1 MLQGD
6 RRVTI
11 REVEYHNDEHFSR
24 RIPPRALSQQGFPGV
39 LNAAARLR
47 LAISGALPFMFFTTQ
62 AMALGLGPA
71 QVHSSLGEPLHVVI
85 PVSAGSADEAGCV
98 TVAGGNELPAPIR
111 PRVEVQSLPS
121 GSIVIDLTTPLPS
134 NEPAL
139 AFTVSAGC
147 QSAVSRTYTL
157 FLDPPQA
164 APQLPSV
171 GGVVS
176 TPLVSTPIATSSS
189 RHRRRASSAASA
201 TGTNSSAAP
210 ADQGSLPPLAAP
222 RRPPASEVVAPRR
235 EHAAASIVPPVP
247 HPASSTPSSADRF
260 HLSNDIGTDLRLA
273 DSLGTP
279 DAQPIDAQQL
289 EQLKSE
295 RIRLA
300 AILAGQDPNVAS
312 ATPPA
317 PSAHE
322 VELQNRV
329 NGMSTQIATL
339 QKQLTLQSEQN
350 KELAAARSPGYLTW
364 VFGVVALLALAVAS
378 WFGFRYRRAQGENL
392 DQPWWEQSQLA
403 NVTERGGGETPFA
416 VRPDGVAAPAAI
428 VEPEVLDLDH
438 DTFIQTTKMSASA
451 RPVVVDSMP
460 LHDQEPSTVA
470 RGPVTVPMV
479 TPPAPVAPLSSASP
493 SPSSSSGATS
503 PTAASLISPL
513 APGAAPTSQ
522 YGDTKTSHGTLDER
536 IDSGS
541 PKPLDFNLDLP
552 PVTTNLG
559 RDDRGVASQGSL
571 QNAPAE
577 RPTELAP
584 LDFELPRGSAEADA
598 PSMGPDTILRLDE
611 QATAAGAV
619 QLANSETE
627 AEHASVQFRLIQFA
641 SVVEQ
646 AEELER
652 TNEPTKAIATLRQ
665 YVLRDETIPT
675 LMWLML
681 FALYKQ
687 VNKRPVYDA
696 LGEHFSRR
704 YKRPMARWDESLQSI
719 APQTPLASLPELD
732 AALKAKWG
740 TQAGIEMLRLL
751 TCGRDQPNEVIFN
764 AALQRDLLQM
774 AKVFPLND
782 SI

>member
-1 MLQGD
+1 MSQGD

-11 REVEYHNDEHFSR
+11 REVGVHNDVHFSR

-39 LNAAARLR
+39 LNAAARRR
-47 LAISGALPFMFFTTQ
+47 LTIAGALPFMLFTTQ
-62 AMALGLGPA
+62 VMALGLGPV
-71 QVHSSLGEPLHVVI
+71 QVHSNLGQPLHLVI
-85 PVSAGSADEAGCV
+85 PVSAGSADEVGCV
-98 TVAGGNELPAPIR
+98 TVTAGNDLPAPSR
-111 PRVEVQSLPS
+111 PRIEVQSLP
-121 GSIVIDLTTPLPS
+121 GGAIVIDITTPLPT
-134 NEPAL
+134 NEPVLGFSVA
-139 AFTVSAGC
+139 AGC
-147 QSAVSRTYTL
+147 QSAVSRSYNL

-164 APQLPSV
+164 SPDLPAV
-171 GGVVS
+171 GGVIN
-176 TPLVSTPIATSSS
+176 TPLLSSPLAAS
-189 RHRRRASSAASA
+189 PSRRHRRGSSAA
-201 TGTNSSAAP
+201 AAAAGVTP
-210 ADQGSLPPLAAP
+210 GAEQETAPLAAAP
-222 RRPPASEVVAPRR
+222 RRTPRSDAAPVRR
-235 EHAAASIVPPVP
+235 EHPVGVIVPPVP
-247 HPASSTPSSADRF
+247 HAASSPAPGSADRF
-260 HLSNDIGTDLRLA
+260 HLSNDLGTDLRLA

-289 EQLKSE
+289 EQLKNE

-300 AILAGQDPNVAS
+300 AILAGQDPNAPS
-312 ATPPA
+312 AVPAA

-322 VELQNRV
+322 VDLQNRV

-339 QKQLTLQSEQN
+339 QKQLAQQSEQN

-403 NVTERGGGETPFA
+403 NITERGGGETPFA

-438 DTFIQTTKMSASA
+438 DTFIQTTKMSAAPRS
-451 RPVVVDSMP
+451 VVPDSMP

-470 RGPVTVPMV
+470 RGPVTVPLV
-479 TPPAPVAPLSSASP
+479 SPPAPAAPVAATP
-493 SPSSSSGATS
+493 SN
-503 PTAASLISPL
+503 AAAANAAAPAALISPL
-513 APGAAPTSQ
+513 APGAPPTSQ
-522 YGDTKTSHGTLDER
+522 YGDTKSSHGTLDER
-536 IDSGS
+536 IDSGI

-571 QNAPAE
+571 QNTPAQ

-584 LDFELPRGSAEADA
+584 LDFELPRGSAESDA

-611 QATAAGAV
+611 QATDASALPIASGE
-619 QLANSETE
+619 NE

-652 TNEPTKAIATLRQ
+652 NNEPTKAIATLRQ

-740 TQAGIEMLRLL
+740 TQGGIEMLRLL
-751 TCGRDQPNEVIFN
+751 TCGRDQPNEIIFN

-782 SI
+782 TI

>member
-11 REVEYHNDEHFSR
+11 REVGYHNNVHFSR
-24 RIPPRALSQQGFPGV
+24 RIPPRALSQQSFPGV
-39 LNAAARLR
+39 LNAAATLR
-47 LAISGALPFMFFTTQ
+47 LAIAAAVPFMLFTTQ

-71 QVHSSLGEPLHVVI
+71 QVRSNLGQPLHVVI
-85 PVSAGSADEAGCV
+85 PVSAGSADEVGCV
-98 TVAGGNELPAPIR
+98 TITGGSDLPAPIR
-111 PRVEVQSLPS
+111 PRTEVQTLP
-121 GSIVIDLTTPLPS
+121 GGAIVIDVTTPTS
-134 NEPAL
+134 TSEPAL
-139 AFTVSAGC
+139 GFLVSAGC

-157 FLDPPQA
+157 FLDPAQA
-164 APQLPSV
+164 TPDLPA
-171 GGVVS
+171 GGNVVI
-176 TPLVSTPIATSSS
+176 TPLPSTPIAAGS
-189 RHRRRASSAASA
+189 RRRRRGTAVPGTGNGANAALADSDSA
-201 TGTNSSAAP
+201 P
-210 ADQGSLPPLAAP
+210 VLAAP
-222 RRPPASEVVAPRR
+222 RRPRAPSDAVPPRR
-235 EHAAASIVPPVP
+235 ERPAAVVVPPVL
-247 HPASSTPSSADRF
+247 HTASATPSSADRF
-260 HLSNDIGTDLRLA
+260 HLSNDLGTDLRLA
-273 DSLGTP
+273 DTLGTP

-289 EQLKSE
+289 EQLKVE
-295 RIRLA
+295 RARLA
-300 AILAGQDPNVAS
+300 AILAGQDPNAVNS
-312 ATPPA
+312 TGGSSVTPA
-317 PSAHE
+317 LPSAQE
-322 VELQNRV
+322 LELQNRV
-329 NGMSTQIATL
+329 NGMSTQIAAL
-339 QKQLTLQSEQN
+339 QKQLAQQNEQN

-378 WFGFRYRRAQGENL
+378 WFGFRYRRAQGESL

-416 VRPDGVAAPAAI
+416 VRADGVAGPAAI

-438 DTFIQTTKMSASA
+438 DTFIQTTRMSAA
-451 RPVVVDSMP
+451 RPKVADSMP

-470 RGPVTVPMV
+470 RGPVTVPLV
-479 TPPAPVAPLSSASP
+479 SSPAPAAPVSNMPLSTPAAGP
-493 SPSSSSGATS
+493 S
-503 PTAASLISPL
+503 AASLISPL

-522 YGDTKTSHGTLDER
+522 YGDNKTSQGTLDER
-536 IDSGS
+536 IDSGI

-559 RDDRGVASQGSL
+559 RDDRGVASPGSL
-571 QNAPAE
+571 QSAPAE
-577 RPTELAP
+577 RPTEMAP
-584 LDFELPRGSAEADA
+584 LDFELPRGSVESDA

-611 QATAAGAV
+611 PSGAAGGLP
-619 QLANSETE
+619 LAGSETE

-652 TNEPTKAIATLRQ
+652 SNEPTKAIAALRQ

-719 APQTPLASLPELD
+719 APQMPLASLPELD
-732 AALKAKWG
+732 GSLKAKWG

-751 TCGRDQPNEVIFN
+751 TCGRDQPNEIIFN

>member
-47 LAISGALPFMFFTTQ
+47 LAIAGALPFMLFTTQ

-71 QVHSSLGEPLHVVI
+71 QVHSSLGQPLHVVI

-98 TVAGGNELPAPIR
+98 TVVGGNDLPGPIR

-121 GSIVIDLTTPLPS
+121 GVIIIDLTTPLPS

-139 AFTVSAGC
+139 GFTVSAGC
-147 QSAVSRTYTL
+147 QSAVSRSYTL

-164 APQLPSV
+164 TPDLPSV
-171 GGVVS
+171 GGVLS
-176 TPLVSTPIATSSS
+176 APLASTPIAPGPAR
-189 RHRRRASSAASA
+189 RHRRSTSAASA
-201 TGTNSSAAP
+201 SGSNTGAAA
-210 ADQGSLPPLAAP
+210 ADQDGMPPLAAP
-222 RRPPASEVVAPRR
+222 RRPAASEVVPPRR
-235 EHAAASIVPPVP
+235 ERALATVVPPVLRTATA
-247 HPASSTPSSADRF
+247 PAGSADRF
-260 HLSNDIGTDLRLA
+260 HLSNDLGTDLRLA
-273 DSLGTP
+273 DTLGTP

-289 EQLKSE
+289 EQLKIE
-295 RIRLA
+295 RVRLA
-300 AILAGQDPNVAS
+300 AILAGQDPNAAS
-312 ATPPA
+312 TTPAA

-322 VELQNRV
+322 VDLQNRV

-339 QKQLTLQSEQN
+339 QKQLTQQSEQN

-416 VRPDGVAAPAAI
+416 VRADGVAGPAAI

-438 DTFIQTTKMSASA
+438 DTFIQTTKMSAA
-451 RPVVVDSMP
+451 RPVVADSMP

-470 RGPVTVPMV
+470 RGPVTVPLV
-479 TPPAPVAPLSSASP
+479 IPPAPVAPLSSASA
-493 SPSSSSGATS
+493 SPSAVPAASTA
-503 PTAASLISPL
+503 TAAALISPL
-513 APGAAPTSQ
+513 APSAAPTSQ
-522 YGDTKTSHGTLDER
+522 YGDTKTSQGTLDER

-571 QNAPAE
+571 QNAPAA

-584 LDFELPRGSAEADA
+584 LDFELPRGSADADA

-611 QATAAGAV
+611 QSTAAGAV
-619 QLANSETE
+619 PLANSETE

-751 TCGRDQPNEVIFN
+751 TCGRDQPNEIIFN

>member
-1 MLQGD
+1 
-6 RRVTI
+6 
-11 REVEYHNDEHFSR
+11 
-24 RIPPRALSQQGFPGV
+24 LSQQGFPGV

-47 LAISGALPFMFFTTQ
+47 LTIARALPFMLFTTQ
-62 AMALGLGPA
+62 ALALGLGPV
-71 QVHSSLGEPLHVVI
+71 QVHSNLGQPLHLVI
-85 PVSAGSADEAGCV
+85 PVSAGSADEVGCV
-98 TVAGGNELPAPIR
+98 SVTGGNDLPAPIR
-111 PRVEVQSLPS
+111 PRVEVQSLPG
-121 GSIVIDLTTPLPS
+121 GSIVIDLTTPLPTS
-134 NEPAL
+134 EPVLGFSVA
-139 AFTVSAGC
+139 AGC
-147 QSAVSRTYTL
+147 QSAVSRSYTL

-164 APQLPSV
+164 SPDLPAQ
-171 GGVVS
+171 GAVVNI
-176 TPLVSTPIATSSS
+176 PLQSSS
-189 RHRRRASSAASA
+189 IAGAPSRRHRRGTSPTAGAGSNGAVAAEQ
-201 TGTNSSAAP
+201 GNAP
-210 ADQGSLPPLAAP
+210 AVAAP
-222 RRPPASEVVAPRR
+222 RRTPSDAVAPRR
-235 EHAAASIVPPVP
+235 EHSVGVIVPPVP
-247 HPASSTPSSADRF
+247 RAAASAAPSSADRF
-260 HLSNDIGTDLRLA
+260 HLSNDLGTDLRLA

-289 EQLKSE
+289 AQLKSE
-295 RIRLA
+295 RVRLA
-300 AILAGQDPNVAS
+300 AILAGQDPNAAS
-312 ATPPA
+312 AEPAA
-317 PSAHE
+317 PSPHE
-322 VELQNRV
+322 VELQNRI

-339 QKQLTLQSEQN
+339 QQQLNQQSEQN

-403 NVTERGGGETPFA
+403 NITERGGGETPFA
-416 VRPDGVAAPAAI
+416 VRADGVATPAAI

-438 DTFIQTTKMSASA
+438 DTFIQTTKLSAA
-451 RPVVVDSMP
+451 PRAVVPDSMP

-479 TPPAPVAPLSSASP
+479 TAPPAAPMASAATMP
-493 SPSSSSGATS
+493 SVTPNPA
-503 PTAASLISPL
+503 AASLISPL
-513 APGAAPTSQ
+513 APGAPPTSQ
-522 YGDTKTSHGTLDER
+522 YGDSKTSQGTLDER
-536 IDSGS
+536 IDSGV

-559 RDDRGVASQGSL
+559 HDDRGVASTGSL
-571 QNAPAE
+571 QNTPAQ

-584 LDFELPRGSAEADA
+584 LDFELPRSSADADA
-598 PSMGPDTILRLDE
+598 PGMGPDTILRLDE
-611 QATAAGAV
+611 QAIGAGMLPVAS
-619 QLANSETE
+619 SETE

-652 TNEPTKAIATLRQ
+652 TSEPTKAIATLRQ

-740 TQAGIEMLRLL
+740 TQGGIEMLRLL
-751 TCGRDQPNEVIFN
+751 TCGRDQPNEIIFN

-782 SI
+782 TI

>member
-1 MLQGD
+1 
-6 RRVTI
+6 
-11 REVEYHNDEHFSR
+11 
-24 RIPPRALSQQGFPGV
+24 
-39 LNAAARLR
+39 
-47 LAISGALPFMFFTTQ
+47 
-62 AMALGLGPA
+62 
-71 QVHSSLGEPLHVVI
+71 
-85 PVSAGSADEAGCV
+85 
-98 TVAGGNELPAPIR
+98 
-111 PRVEVQSLPS
+111 
-121 GSIVIDLTTPLPS
+121 
-134 NEPAL
+134 
-139 AFTVSAGC
+139 
-147 QSAVSRTYTL
+147 
-157 FLDPPQA
+157 
-164 APQLPSV
+164 
-171 GGVVS
+171 
-176 TPLVSTPIATSSS
+176 
-189 RHRRRASSAASA
+189 
-201 TGTNSSAAP
+201 
-210 ADQGSLPPLAAP
+210 
-222 RRPPASEVVAPRR
+222 
-235 EHAAASIVPPVP
+235 VPPVP
-247 HPASSTPSSADRF
+247 HAASSPAPSSADRF
-260 HLSNDIGTDLRLA
+260 HLSNDLGTDLRLA

-279 DAQPIDAQQL
+279 DAQPLDAQQL
-289 EQLKSE
+289 EQLKNE

-300 AILAGQDPNVAS
+300 AILAGQDPNAPS
-312 ATPPA
+312 AVPAA

-322 VELQNRV
+322 VDLQNRV
-329 NGMSTQIATL
+329 NGMSTQIANL
-339 QKQLTLQSEQN
+339 QKQLAQQSEQN

-364 VFGVVALLALAVAS
+364 VFGVVAVLALAVAS

-403 NVTERGGGETPFA
+403 NITERGGGETPFA
-416 VRPDGVAAPAAI
+416 VRPDGVAAPAAM

-438 DTFIQTTKMSASA
+438 DTFIQTTKMSAAPRS
-451 RPVVVDSMP
+451 VVPDSMP

-470 RGPVTVPMV
+470 RGPVTVPLV
-479 TPPAPVAPLSSASP
+479 SPAAPAAPVTAMPSNSP
-493 SPSSSSGATS
+493 AAN
-503 PTAASLISPL
+503 TAAAAPLISPL
-513 APGAAPTSQ
+513 APGAPPTSQ
-522 YGDTKTSHGTLDER
+522 YGDTKSSHGTLDER
-536 IDSGS
+536 IDSGI

-571 QNAPAE
+571 QNTLAQ

-584 LDFELPRGSAEADA
+584 LDFELPRGNADGDA
-598 PSMGPDTILRLDE
+598 PSFGPDTILRLDE
-611 QATAAGAV
+611 QATDAGA
-619 QLANSETE
+619 LPIASSENE

-652 TNEPTKAIATLRQ
+652 SNEPTKAIATLRQ

-740 TQAGIEMLRLL
+740 TQGGIEMLRLL
-751 TCGRDQPNEVIFN
+751 TCGRDQPNEIIFN

-782 SI
+782 TI